1 MIVELRLAK
10 WGWGDGD
17 FGTHKSSTI
26 YADQFWRLD
35 SDGNGHFYVVNAEYD
50 LARVSKLGRGD
61 EQTGTYYENIYNDQL
76 WSFLETSPGEFK
88 ICNKVSV
95 INSYL
100 RQAVQANRSII

>member
-1 MIVELRLAK
+1 MEISEHTNLQRYIP
-10 WGWGDGD
+10 
-17 FGTHKSSTI
+17 TST
-26 YADQFWRLD
+26 YRPVYWRLD
-35 SDGNGHFYVVNAEYD
+35 SDGNGYFYIVNAEYD
-50 LARVSKLGRGD
+50 QARVATWGRGG
-61 EQTGTYYENIYNDQL
+61 EQTGTYYKNIYNDQL